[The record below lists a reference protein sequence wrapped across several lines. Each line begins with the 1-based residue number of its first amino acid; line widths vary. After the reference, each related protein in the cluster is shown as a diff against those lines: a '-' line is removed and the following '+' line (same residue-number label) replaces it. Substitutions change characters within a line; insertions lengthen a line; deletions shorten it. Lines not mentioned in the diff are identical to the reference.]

1 MARIVAVDYGKKRTG
16 LAVSDPLQM
25 IASGLTTLPSHE
37 LVPYLKKY
45 LAAEPVDCFVIG
57 APRNLDG
64 SPTDAT
70 ALADECARVLQKN
83 FPQVQVVRLDERFT
97 SRLAARSLH
106 DSGLRKKA
114 RQQKA
119 LLDEVSATILL
130 QDYLRSF

>member
-1 MARIVAVDYGKKRTG
+1 MARVLAVDYGKKRTG

-37 LVPYLKKY
+37 LVPYLRTY
-45 LAAEPVDCFVIG
+45 LATESVERIVIG
-57 APRNLDG
+57 DPRNLDG
-64 SPTDAT
+64 SATDAT

-83 FPQVQVVRLDERFT
+83 FPQVEIVRLDERYT
-97 SRLAARSLH
+97 SRLAAKSLH
-106 DSGLRKKA
+106 DSGLGRKA